1 VPWISSGL
9 IAVGLAGIV
18 TYAASGFAFRFPPEI
33 RGIAQLSPKAN
44 AGFRDTCFLEAPG
57 AHFGPECIEPGDKP
71 LLFLWGDST
80 AAALYPGLKKAQGT
94 IPFRLARFT
103 IPGCA
108 PILAADRRCDATN
121 DVVFGFLRSSMP
133 DIVLLHAMWDDKND
147 LDKLRET
154 IERIRSVK
162 PLRIIILGPVP
173 VWKRTLPHSL
183 VNFYRFQHTVADRIR
198 SGVFGSDGDKRMEMF
213 SRTAG
218 VEYIS
223 AWRTLCD
230 AQGCMT
236 RLGREANEVVTTD
249 NVHLSDAG
257 SGFLIDAIAK
267 DLFPRP

>member
-1 VPWISSGL
+1 
-9 IAVGLAGIV
+9 
-18 TYAASGFAFRFPPEI
+18 
-33 RGIAQLSPKAN
+33 
-44 AGFRDTCFLEAPG
+44 
-57 AHFGPECIEPGDKP
+57 
-71 LLFLWGDST
+71 
-80 AAALYPGLKKAQGT
+80 
-94 IPFRLARFT
+94 
-103 IPGCA
+103 
-108 PILAADRRCDATN
+108 
-121 DVVFGFLRSSMP
+121 MP
-133 DIVLLHAMWDDKND
+133 DILLLHAMWDDRND

-162 PLRIIILGPVP
+162 PLRIIILGSVP

-198 SGVFGSDGDKRMEMF
+198 SGVSGSDSDKRMEMF

-223 AWRTLCD
+223 AWRALCD

-257 SGFLIDAIAK
+257 SRFLIDAIAK
-267 DLFPRP
+267 DLFPPP